1 MNFDESVKGGK
12 SQMEIVVIYRNSMD
26 NIDRSHLL
34 TIDMKEQLTGEN
46 ISKAVLYSLLWR
58 R

>member
-1 MNFDESVKGGK
+1 
-12 SQMEIVVIYRNSMD
+12 MEIVVIYRNSMD